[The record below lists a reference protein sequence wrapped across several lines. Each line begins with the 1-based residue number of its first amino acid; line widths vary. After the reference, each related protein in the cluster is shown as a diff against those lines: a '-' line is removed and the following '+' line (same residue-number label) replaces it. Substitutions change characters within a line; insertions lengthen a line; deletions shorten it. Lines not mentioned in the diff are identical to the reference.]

1 MKRLQLLS
9 LVSILVFAFSFQS
22 CKKQEGVGTTPP
34 EQAHFTNKTSG
45 SYKIITAGDVFK
57 IPIGLTTV
65 SSSQRTV
72 TISVTSPS
80 GAVEG
85 TDFTLNKK
93 SFTFNANQVID
104 SLVVTGNQSS
114 YLLGEMDTLI
124 FTISSPGVATSDY
137 NMMYTLYVS
146 GPPPPCNNLT
156 STFNLSTLVGN
167 YVNTIESYNAGTPYG
182 PYTARVSSA
191 VQTGPTTGT
200 IKIYNLWDAG
210 GTSTWN
216 DITFNLDWTD
226 RTNQTC
232 NVVEQSSG
240 IGDAGTLSATYA
252 GSQVAVRPFAG
263 REGTFEYCNQKIN
276 LKFQLGFAGATSGW
290 FTGLYAVT
298 LER

>member
-22 CKKQEGVGTTPP
+22 CKKEEGVGTTPP
-34 EQAHFTNKTSG
+34 EQAHFTNKTTG
-45 SYKIITAGDVFK
+45 NYKIITAGDVFK
-57 IPIGLTTV
+57 IPVGLTTV

-72 TISVTSPS
+72 SISVTSPS

-93 SFTFNANQVID
+93 TFTFGANQVID

-114 YLLGEMDTLI
+114 YLLGEVDTLV

-137 NMMYTLYVS
+137 NMMYTLIVS

-156 STFNLSTLVGN
+156 STFNLATLVGN
-167 YVNTIESYNAGTPYG
+167 YANTIEVFGTGAPYG
-182 PYTARVSSA
+182 PYTAKVSSA

-210 GTSTWN
+210 GTDTWK

-232 NVVEQSSG
+232 NVVEASSG

-263 REGTFEYCNQKIN
+263 REGTFEYCNQKLN
-276 LKFQLGFAGATSGW
+276 LKFQLGVAGLGW
-290 FTGLYAVT
+290 FSGLYAVT
-298 LER
+298 MER